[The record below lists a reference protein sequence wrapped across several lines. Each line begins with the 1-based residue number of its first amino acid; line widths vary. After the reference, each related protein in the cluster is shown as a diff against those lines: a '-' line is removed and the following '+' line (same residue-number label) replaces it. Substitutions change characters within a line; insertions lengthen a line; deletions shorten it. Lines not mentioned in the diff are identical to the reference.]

1 MNISLLIIGYSLFS
15 LLLLSVFLFSFIILR
30 RISIKLS
37 KKNFERKYQKIEGD
51 ILNLITFPNKESS
64 AEIARKHQSH
74 PKVLTKV
81 LIDYIEQIEG
91 EGRDQ
96 LKKIFDYSIKL
107 KCLKAIYSRRLMKR
121 LQATHLFVVF
131 SDPSEAVHI
140 MRLLNDK
147 PLVRLVSVQALSR
160 IRSPHA
166 ISYIFQA
173 FERDSNPNARTYINI
188 MYTLRDKIEH
198 HVKTYLKKSLSLEK
212 LGMLIELVGAI
223 PLRSLYQDIIHFAQ
237 HPDKEVR
244 TKVARALGKM
254 LIPAS
259 YDILAQLSQDNAWIV
274 RAQGVKSL
282 GNLQDLRALDILTD
296 ALFSPFWHVRYN
308 AGHSLASLG
317 LSGIKRLQA
326 VSRQKEDP
334 YASDMA
340 VMVMDEIYYSEEKDE
355 IRL

>member
-1 MNISLLIIGYSLFS
+1 MNKSLLIIGYSLFS
-15 LLLLSVFLFSFIILR
+15 LLLLSFSIFSFIILR
-30 RISIKLS
+30 RITIKFR
-37 KKNFERKYQKIEGD
+37 KRRFKRKYQKIEQD
-51 ILNLITFPNKESS
+51 LLNLITFPNQESS
-64 AEIARKHQSH
+64 AEIACRHQSH

-166 ISYIFQA
+166 ISFIFQA

-188 MYTLRDKIEH
+188 MYTLRDKIEQP
-198 HVKTYLKKSLSLEK
+198 VKIYLKKSLSLEK
-212 LGMLIELVGAI
+212 LGMLIELVGVI
-223 PLRSLYQDIIHFAQ
+223 PLRSLYQDIIPFAQ
-237 HPDKEVR
+237 HPEKEVR

-259 YDILAQLSQDNAWIV
+259 YDILAQLSLDNAWIV
-274 RAQGVKSL
+274 RAQAVKSL

-308 AGHSLASLG
+308 AGYSLASLG
-317 LSGIKRLQA
+317 LPGIKRLRA
-326 VSRQKEDP
+326 VSRQKEDQ

-340 VMVMDEIYYSEEKDE
+340 VMVMDEIYYFEEKDG
-355 IRL
+355 IQL

>member
-30 RISIKLS
+30 RIVIKFR
-37 KKNFERKYQKIEGD
+37 KRTFKRKYQKIEQD
-51 ILNLITFPNKESS
+51 LLNLITFPNRESS
-64 AEIARKHQSH
+64 AEIARRHQSH

-160 IRSPHA
+160 IRSPQA
-166 ISYIFQA
+166 ISFIFQA

-237 HPDKEVR
+237 HPDKEIR
-244 TKVARALGKM
+244 TKVARAFGKM

-274 RAQGVKSL
+274 RAQAVKSL

-317 LSGIKRLQA
+317 LPGIKRLQA

>member
-147 PLVRLVSVQALSR
+147 PLVRLASVQALSR

-244 TKVARALGKM
+244 TKVARTLGKM
-254 LIPAS
+254 HIPAS

-317 LSGIKRLQA
+317 LPGIKRLQA
-326 VSRQKEDP
+326 VSKQREDP

>member
-1 MNISLLIIGYSLFS
+1 MNTSLLIIGYSLFL
-15 LLLLSVFLFSFIILR
+15 LLLLSVSLFLFIILR
-30 RISIKLS
+30 RITIKFR
-37 KKNFERKYQKIEGD
+37 KRGFKRKYQKIEQD
-51 ILNLITFPNKESS
+51 LLNLITFPNQESS
-64 AEIARKHQSH
+64 AEIARRHQSH

-160 IRSPHA
+160 IRSPQA
-166 ISYIFQA
+166 ISFIFQA

-188 MYTLRDKIEH
+188 MYTLRDKIEQ
-198 HVKTYLKKSLSLEK
+198 HVKIYLKKSLDLEK

-223 PLRSLYQDIIHFAQ
+223 PLRSLYQDIIFFAQ
-237 HPDKEVR
+237 HAEKEVR
-244 TKVARALGKM
+244 TKVARTLGKM
-254 LIPAS
+254 LIPDS

-274 RAQGVKSL
+274 RAQAVKSL

-317 LSGIKRLQA
+317 LPGITRLRA
-326 VSRQKEDP
+326 VSRQKEDQ

-340 VMVMDEIYYSEEKDE
+340 VMVMDEIYYSEEKDG
-355 IRL
+355 IRP

>member
-1 MNISLLIIGYSLFS
+1 MSTSLLIIGYSLLW
-15 LLLLSVFLFSFIILR
+15 LLLISVSLFLFIILR
-30 RISIKLS
+30 RIATKFSSRIFKQ
-37 KKNFERKYQKIEGD
+37 RYQNIEHD
-51 ILNLITFPNKESS
+51 ILNLITFPNQESS
-64 AEIARKHQSH
+64 AEIARRHQSH

-81 LIDYIEQIEG
+81 LINYIEQIEG

-166 ISYIFQA
+166 ISFIFQA

-188 MYTLRDKIEH
+188 MYTLRDKIEQ
-198 HVKTYLKKSLSLEK
+198 HVKIYLKKSLSLEK
-212 LGMLIELVGAI
+212 LGMLIELVGAV
-223 PLRSLYQDIIHFAQ
+223 PLRSLYKDIIPFAQ
-237 HPDKEVR
+237 HPEKEVR

-259 YDILAQLSQDNAWIV
+259 YNILSQLSQDNAWIV
-274 RAQGVKSL
+274 RAQAVKSL
-282 GNLQDLRALDILTD
+282 GNLQDVRALEILTD

-317 LSGIKRLQA
+317 LPGIKRLQA
-326 VSRQKEDP
+326 ASMQKEDQ

-340 VMVMDEIYYSEEKDE
+340 VMVMDEVYYFEEKDG
-355 IRL
+355 IRI